1 MIDRFSADGSVLFS
15 FAIVAALARL
25 GSSQLRL
32 ALCSSLQA
40 LSSRVTYAYVACPF
54 SFLLQA
60 NLTVQSLVM
69 QSSSLNANQA
79 LNRMYRANTY

>member
-32 ALCSSLQA
+32 ALCSSLEA

-54 SFLLQA
+54 PFFLESSQPHCAISRHCL
-60 NLTVQSLVM
+60 M
-69 QSSSLNANQA
+69 QSSSLNA
-79 LNRMYRANTY
+79 TKH